1 MTMRFYQRS
10 QQPALLLQL
19 LRGWFYSLL
28 LLGLSAP
35 AVALS
40 NTADHTGTTQKVEKL
55 SVYSMLANPQMFSV
69 AKDHDGFLWFGTAE
83 GVKRYDGYHFSS
95 FVHQP
100 DDASSLA
107 SDNVGVMLND
117 SKNRLWV
124 GTWGGGLNQ
133 YQRASQSFRHF
144 RFDAA
149 TKHSLGADKV
159 QSLFESRSGE
169 IWVGTNGGGLN
180 LYQESTGTFLRYQH
194 DEKDPNSIGNDRIWG
209 IAEDSKG
216 NIWAAT
222 TNGLYQLN
230 RETQQ
235 FRSYGVAEGALD
247 HPEVRSLFIDDHDQL
262 WVSTRLS
269 FGHFDP
275 INNSYQRHALPD
287 GELPSVNS
295 MSAQG
300 KLLVLATLA
309 GVYHFDLE
317 HRNFVPAA
325 LNGDWSLL
333 ASYDVRQVLID
344 STGILWAATRYSG
357 VVKVFPRLPAFQGW
371 SNYLQQHSMA
381 GLFSQVLS
389 IVARPEGGL
398 WLGTGKGM
406 VAFDGVK
413 NFVPLLSSHFP
424 NQLTRFRIKNMVYA
438 SNQDLYINTDAG
450 LFVMEAKTQEI
461 RQLPLD
467 WLSLQGDGIESLN
480 VDQQDRLLLVLAST
494 NSVVN
499 WDPVSNQTQSFLQD
513 VDPTFTFVDD
523 QNDVWVAT
531 TGQGTFRISAD
542 RSQVQSLQHST
553 ASNSL
558 SSNAITAI
566 LQSDADTLWFASN
579 QGVDRYSKSSGQ
591 LHHFS
596 NVIEGEVI
604 AIQSINMDHQGMLWL
619 ATSHGVSRLDPA
631 TGTFNYFS
639 TNDGLSSNGF
649 MARAA
654 TQTADGRIYLGSVE
668 GVTAISPANVRV
680 NMVQPPVE
688 ITAVKVDGKL
698 QPFPLPA
705 VLELPNDFKNLTID
719 FAALDFQATVD
730 NRYQTRLL
738 GYENNWSKRSGAHQ
752 ETYGRL
758 EHGSYQFEV
767 LGSNNHGVWNPE
779 PQRLKIKVLPAWY
792 QTTVFLV
799 VAPLALLVA
808 IFSFLRIRLLAQQQR
823 ERELT
828 ELVERRTRDI
838 FMLGD
843 VGKEIAATFELEH
856 IARKIS
862 DHLQAIVPANTFAI
876 GLFNQAQDEINFIFA
891 IQNGERL
898 PAQQT
903 SQSTSG
909 RPSAWCLQQQQ
920 EFIASNPGDWQHFG
934 MKAADCLNGAATQT
948 VICEPLIAGTQVL
961 GVLTLQS
968 DQANAFNS
976 DQINIVR
983 IITSHA
989 AVAVSNALSF
999 HQLSETRQRFEMAM
1013 IGANAGSWEL
1023 SIDSGAL
1030 ITNDIWATLLGY
1042 SPQQL
1047 TELYGHGIEQLSQLV
1062 HPDDLTMARTAFV
1075 QHLKGF
1081 SDIYRVQLRMKS
1093 RSGPWKWVLVV
1104 GKKVQ
1109 QKVFGILLDISEHK
1123 AMETALVEA
1132 KEKAETATQT
1142 KSDFL
1147 SNMSHEIRTPMNAI
1161 IGMSHLA
1168 LLTDL
1173 DRKQRNY
1180 IDKVH
1185 RSAMT
1190 LLGIINDILDFSK
1203 IEAGK
1208 LDIER
1213 VEFRLEDVLENMTD
1227 LVGLKAAEKNIELHF
1242 AVAADLPPVLL
1253 GDPLRLGQILT
1264 NLGNNAVKFTDKA
1277 GEILLTVRGQRQPN
1291 QQILLHFSIKDTGI
1305 GMTPAQQSRLFQ
1317 SFSQADSSTTRKYG
1331 GTGLGLAICKTLTE
1345 LMNGK
1350 IWVESAEGQGST
1362 FHFTALFGEVAF
1374 DALPARSTADS
1385 WRDLRVL
1392 VTDDNATARE
1402 ILSQLLTEFGC
1413 VVSQAASGNDALRML
1428 ATAEAEAKPYQLWCI
1443 DWKMPVLD
1451 GISTVQQLPQLQLPQ
1466 PPKILMVTAYS
1477 TEDARLA
1484 AAQLSI
1490 AGFISKPV
1498 TRSAIF
1504 HALEHAMALRSD
1516 QQDNALPEGTPA
1528 TDSGLDPTLQG
1539 HSTPGK
1545 GLSSQQS
1552 KVQVALRQLHG
1563 ARILLAED
1571 NELNQELA
1579 IELLSSKGIIV
1590 TLAQDGQQALD
1601 LLQQQVFDGVLMDCQ
1616 MPVLDG
1622 YAATLA
1628 LRAMPQFQNL
1638 PVIAMTANVMA
1649 ADIQK
1654 ARDSGMTDHISKPIR
1669 PDDMFLTMA
1678 KWIHPASAVATSQ
1691 FEHDVAQVLT
1701 AQSAHLPA
1709 LPDLPGINTEAGLAT
1724 TEQNHKLYLKLL
1736 HRFAENNQQF
1746 TTQFAEALHSDDPQA
1761 ASRCAHSLRG
1771 SAGNIGA
1778 TAVQMAATALEQA
1791 CNDQASLTA
1800 PLAAVQHELAI
1811 VLQSLLTL
1819 NHLPQPTTQQQAGG
1833 QQQTGDAADPAVIWP
1848 LLQQLQNLIADNDT
1862 AAVDLA
1868 EQLEPLLAGTA
1879 CQSALAELCKQINQ
1893 YDFDEA
1899 AAMFITL
1906 QHQFEQLT

>member
-1 MTMRFYQRS
+1 MLCWLS
-10 QQPALLLQL
+10 SLILLAISSAL
-19 LRGWFYSLL
+19 
-28 LLGLSAP
+28 AAHP
-35 AVALS
+35 
-40 NTADHTGTTQKVEKL
+40 NTADQTGTAQKVEKL

-83 GVKRYDGYHFSS
+83 GVKRYDGYQFSS
-95 FVHQP
+95 FINQP
-100 DDASSLA
+100 DDPTTLA
-107 SDNVGVMLND
+107 NDNVGVMLND

-124 GTWGGGLNQ
+124 GTWGGGLNL
-133 YQRASQSFRHF
+133 YQRSSQSFRHF
-144 RFDAA
+144 RHDQALPN
-149 TKHSLGADKV
+149 SLGADKV
-159 QSLFESRSGE
+159 QSLFESSSGE

-180 LYQESTGTFLRYQH
+180 LYQESSGTFIRYQH
-194 DEKDPNSIGNDRIWG
+194 DPKDPHSIGNDRIWG

-230 RETQQ
+230 RTTQQ
-235 FRSYGVAEGALD
+235 FQSYGVAEGALD
-247 HPEVRSLFIDDHDQL
+247 HPEVRSLFIDSNDQL

-275 INNSYQRHALPD
+275 TTNSYQRHALPD

-317 HRNFVPAA
+317 RKNFVPAA

-406 VAFDGVK
+406 VAFDGK
-413 NFVPLLSSHFP
+413 QLFEPLLSSHFP

-438 SNQDLYINTDAG
+438 SDGTLYINTDTG
-450 LFVMEAKTQEI
+450 LYAMDAASKQI
-461 RQLPLD
+461 RPLSLD

-480 VDQQDRLLLVLAST
+480 VDKQDQLWLVLASSNT
-494 NSVVN
+494 VVN
-499 WDPVSNQTQSFLQD
+499 WDPLSNQRREFLTD

-523 QNDVWVAT
+523 QNEVWVAT
-531 TGQGTFRISAD
+531 AGQGTFRISND
-542 RSQVQSLQHST
+542 RSKVDQLQH
-553 ASNSL
+553 NSAAADNL
-558 SSNAITAI
+558 SSNTITAM
-566 LQSDADTLWFASN
+566 LQSDADTLWFASS
-579 QGVDRYSKSSGQ
+579 QGVDRYAKSSGKLQ
-591 LHHFS
+591 HF
-596 NVIEGEVI
+596 NHLIEGEVI
-604 AIQSINMDHQGMLWL
+604 AIQSMSIDSSGKLWL
-619 ATSHGVSRLDPA
+619 ATSHGVSRLDPEP
-631 TGTFNYFS
+631 GLFNFFS

-649 MARAA
+649 MPRAV
-654 TQTADGRIYLGSVE
+654 TQTADGRIFLGSVG
-668 GVTAISPANVRV
+668 GVTAISPAQVFV
-680 NMVQPPVE
+680 NQVQPPVE
-688 ITAVKVDGKL
+688 ITSVKIDDKL

-705 VLELPNDFKNLTID
+705 VLELPNDFKNLTIN
-719 FAALDFQATVD
+719 FAALDFQATED
-730 NRYQTRLL
+730 NRYQTRLV
-738 GYENNWSKRSGAHQ
+738 GYDNSWSKRTGEHQ
-752 ETYGRL
+752 QSYGRL

-767 LGSNNHGVWNPE
+767 LGSNNHGVWNPL
-779 PQRLKIKVLPAWY
+779 PQRLQIKVLPAWY
-792 QTTVFLV
+792 QTTLFLV
-799 VAPLALLVA
+799 LVPLTLALA

-828 ELVERRTRDI
+828 KLVEHRTHDI
-838 FMLGD
+838 FVLGD
-843 VGKEIAATFELEH
+843 VGKEIAATFELDQ
-856 IARKIS
+856 IARKIY
-862 DHLQAIVPANTFAI
+862 DHLQAIVPTDTFAI
-876 GLFNQAQDEINFIFA
+876 GLFNQTQDEVDFIFA
-891 IQNGERL
+891 MHKGQRL
-898 PAQQT
+898 PTPSSHQQ
-903 SQSTSG
+903 TSG

-920 EFIASNPGDWQHFG
+920 EFIAACPEDWAKFG
-934 MKAADCLNGAATQT
+934 MQAADCLNGAATQT

-961 GVLTLQS
+961 GILTLQS
-968 DQANAFNS
+968 DRAYAFNP

-999 HQLSETRQRFEMAM
+999 QQLSETRQRFEMAM
-1013 IGANAGSWEL
+1013 VGANAGSWEL
-1023 SIDSGAL
+1023 DNESGKL
-1030 ITNDIWATLLGY
+1030 ITNEIWATLLGY

-1047 TELYGHGIEQLSQLV
+1047 TDLYGHGIEQLSQLV

-1075 QHLKGF
+1075 QHLKGQT
-1081 SDIYRVQLRMKS
+1081 DIYRVELRMKS
-1093 RSGPWKWVLVV
+1093 HSGRWKWVLVV
-1104 GKKVQ
+1104 GKQVQ

-1123 AMETALVEA
+1123 AMELALLEA

-1168 LLTDL
+1168 LQTEL

-1185 RSAMT
+1185 RSAMS

-1208 LDIER
+1208 LDIEQ

-1227 LVGLKAAEKNIELHF
+1227 LVGLKAAEKQIELHF
-1242 AVAADLPPVLL
+1242 SVEADLPPVLL

-1277 GEILLTVRGQRQPN
+1277 GEILLSVSGQRQPGRQLN
-1291 QQILLHFSIKDTGI
+1291 SQSNPQIMLHFSLKDSGI
-1305 GMTPAQQSRLFQ
+1305 GMTPAQQARLFQ

-1345 LMNGK
+1345 LMQGQ
-1350 IWVESAEGQGST
+1350 IWVESVEGEGST
-1362 FHFTALFGEVAF
+1362 FHFTVLLGEGSP
-1374 DALPARSTADS
+1374 DALPAPFWKTAS
-1385 WRDLRVL
+1385 ESLRDLRVL

-1402 ILSQLLTEFGC
+1402 ILGQLLTEQGC
-1413 VVSQAASGNDALRML
+1413 LVTPTTSGHEALSML
-1428 ATAEAEAKPYQLWCI
+1428 ASADAALEPYQLWCL
-1443 DWKMPVLD
+1443 DWKMPLLD
-1451 GISTVQQLPQLQLPQ
+1451 GIKTLEQLPQLQLRH
-1466 PPKILMVTAYS
+1466 PPKVLMVTAYS

-1484 AAQLSI
+1484 AAHLTI
-1490 AGFISKPV
+1490 DGFLSKPV
-1498 TRSAIF
+1498 TRSAF
-1504 HALEHAMALRSD
+1504 CQALLNATATTPVELAELS
-1516 QQDNALPEGTPA
+1516 QQYAETPSTEKKLA
-1528 TDSGLDPTLQG
+1528 AAIRQLQG
-1539 HSTPGK
+1539 AH
-1545 GLSSQQS
+1545 
-1552 KVQVALRQLHG
+1552 
-1563 ARILLAED
+1563 ILLAED

-1579 IELLSSKGIIV
+1579 IELLTSKGMHV

-1601 LLQQQVFDGVLMDCQ
+1601 LIQARHLLQQDFDGVLMDCQ

-1622 YAATLA
+1622 YEATKA
-1628 LRAMPQFQNL
+1628 LRAMPQFQQL
-1638 PVIAMTANVMA
+1638 PVLAMTANVMA

-1654 ARDSGMTDHISKPIR
+1654 ARDSGMTDHISKPIL
-1669 PDDMFLTMA
+1669 PAEMFLTMA
-1678 KWIHPASAVATSQ
+1678 KWIKAAANTLTQLPV
-1691 FEHDVAQVLT
+1691 EHG
-1701 AQSAHLPA
+1701 SAHDETPA
-1709 LPDLPGINTEAGLAT
+1709 LQQQAADFALVSSLPHLTGIDTAAGLVT
-1724 TEQNHKLYLKLL
+1724 TEQNVKLYLKLL
-1736 HRFAENNQQF
+1736 QRFSESNQNF
-1746 TTQFAEALHSDDPQA
+1746 AAQFAAALQSDDPHA

-1771 SAGNIGA
+1771 AAGNIGA
-1778 TAVQMAATALEQA
+1778 RAVQSAATTLEQA
-1791 CNDQASLTA
+1791 CNQQLSLTE
-1800 PLAAVQHELAI
+1800 PLAAVNHALLI
-1811 VLQSLLTL
+1811 VLQSLAKLTSTTATPA
-1819 NHLPQPTTQQQAGG
+1819 PQPAV
-1833 QQQTGDAADPAVIWP
+1833 DPDQ
-1848 LLQQLQNLIADNDT
+1848 LRGMLQQLHNLIADSDT
-1862 AAVDLA
+1862 AAVDIA
-1868 EQLEPLLAGTA
+1868 EQLEPLLAGSNCQTA
-1879 CQSALAELCKQINQ
+1879 LTELCKHINQ

-1899 AAMFITL
+1899 AAVLITL
-1906 QHQFEQLT
+1906 QHQFEQQLQ